1 MILKELLQTSQRL
14 LSKIAKCLFWICG
27 ERLDRYMLGERNVDT
42 TTKPC
47 GQSGIMFA
55 FSYKECVGKAL
66 VNYRSYPS
74 WFDLRSINFVLK
86 SSANDPK

>member
-1 MILKELLQTSQRL
+1 MFVLDM
-14 LSKIAKCLFWICG
+14 G

-42 TTKPC
+42 RTKPC

-55 FSYKECVGKAL
+55 FSYKKCVGKAL

-74 WFDLRSINFVLK
+74 WFDLRSINFMLK